1 MHSTLIGFFSDTLA
15 VCELTGG
22 CHLAQVMAVLYSVG
36 DLRRDGMAFSSLIS
50 SLFSSLFSSSLSSSL
65 FSSLGEVPLRA
76 LLWFFVWSL

>member
-50 SLFSSLFSSSLSSSL
+50 SLFSSLSSSLSSSL

-76 LLWFFVWSL
+76 LLWFLVWSL